1 MSSPRRSPS
10 LTLWQGHKYAANG
23 ATSVRLKSV
32 LSSHC
37 SLFLSLPFHSPLFP
51 LFFPPISSPICLLL
65 IIFLHSPPPDSFFSL
80 YFSSPQ
86 SYSPF
91 LPSPCS
97 FPSPPIPPR
106 PLLFIL
112 SPSTPLFSLLTS
124 FLLVLSLL
132 PLNCNLHTPN
142 PDFPA
147 QSPEASRSGRRKE
160 AGRILP
166 LGLQPSHPVFK
177 LLLFLSLWTCV

>member
-10 LTLWQGHKYAANG
+10 LALWQGHKYAANG

-37 SLFLSLPFHSPLFP
+37 SLSPFPFIFPFFLS
-51 LFFPPISSPICLLL
+51 SSHPSHLR
-65 IIFLHSPPPDSFFSL
+65 FVSFSSFFSISPPIL
-80 YFSSPQ
+80 SSLCIFPL
-86 SYSPF
+86 PNLIPV

-97 FPSPPIPPR
+97 FPSPPPIPPH

-124 FLLVLSLL
+124 FLLFLSLL
-132 PLNCNLHTPN
+132 PLNYNLHTPN
-142 PDFPA
+142 SDFSV

-177 LLLFLSLWTCV
+177 LLFLSL